1 MYNKHLLSIYLL
13 RENLRVEMI
22 FIIFGIFLEHK
33 FGFKKM

>member
-13 RENLRVEMI
+13 RESHRVEMI

-33 FGFKKM
+33 FGFKKI